1 MSLSQLKII
10 HSWLE
15 MDISSDPLHLVC
27 YVPSQSDHEFVKM
40 RLSPSQQKPLTPH
53 WFKASFMALPHI
65 PT

>member
-15 MDISSDPLHLVC
+15 VDISSDPLHLVR

-40 RLSPSQQKPLTPH
+40 RLSPSQQKLLT
-53 WFKASFMALPHI
+53 LV
-65 PT
+65 